1 MEFKIL
7 VIVSISTVVLIGIY
21 RLPKLRKKSNEIT
34 KKYNWKTDKEKFKK
48 DFEKILLE
56 NPNLNYLVIDFS
68 KFYIQ
73 YMGWEN
79 SNEFYCEAMSNEFL
93 EEPNKLDDLQIK
105 KLVDLNFSE
114 PNTKD
119 SYGNSSPNF
128 SKYHLTQNET
138 EISKIFEELNFI
150 MNKIYKIKSNEIIQV
165 RYG

>member
-138 EISKIFEELNFI
+138 EISKIFKELNFI